1 MYANLTSCVWIEL
14 RKALRSRVPL
24 GTLLGFMLVPLA
36 CSFLMFIYKDPEF
49 ARSAGLIN
57 AKAELISGTADWP
70 FFLNMLGQ
78 AMGIGGIMLY
88 SLIVTWVFG
97 REFADGTVKDLLAV
111 PMPRITILL
120 AKFIVTAVWAAAM
133 AVMVYGVGITAG
145 ALIGLPLF
153 SLEVFWNGTRTLF
166 VTALMVTA
174 VITPFALLASMGRGY
189 LMSIGIAMLTLG
201 LGNIVALLGW
211 GELFPWAIP
220 AVYAGMSGKVASL
233 APVSYAIVLV
243 TCLAG
248 IAGTALWWQR
258 ADQSR

>member
-1 MYANLTSCVWIEL
+1 MWANLSSCVWIEL
-14 RKALRSRVPL
+14 RKATRSRVPL

-49 ARSAGLIN
+49 ARSAGLIS

-97 REFADGTVKDLLAV
+97 REFANGTVKDLLAV
-111 PMPRITILL
+111 PMPRGTILL
-120 AKFIVTAVWAAAM
+120 AKFVVTAIWAAVM
-133 AVMVYGVGITAG
+133 ALMVYGVGVTAG

-153 SLEVFWNGTRTLF
+153 SWEVFSNGTLTLF
-166 VTALMVTA
+166 VTALMVVG
-174 VITPFALLASMGRGY
+174 VITPFALLASAGRGY
-189 LMSIGIAMLTLG
+189 LLSIGLAMLTLAFA
-201 LGNIVALLGW
+201 NIIGLLGW
-211 GELFPWAIP
+211 GELFPWSIP
-220 AVYAGMSGKVASL
+220 ALYAGMTAKTATL
-233 APVSYAIVLV
+233 APVSYMIVLL

-248 IAGTALWWQR
+248 VAGTWLWWQR
-258 ADQSR
+258 ADQNR